1 MFTSKYVLDTVLLKQ
16 QKWSILEIA
25 GFFFRTSTQGK
36 AEVISNTGKFFCFNS
51 NASNLYNNCYNL

>member
-25 GFFFRTSTQGK
+25 GFFFRNTQGK
-36 AEVISNTGKFFCFNS
+36 AEVISNTANS
-51 NASNLYNNCYNL
+51 FVSIVMHLTCTIIVK